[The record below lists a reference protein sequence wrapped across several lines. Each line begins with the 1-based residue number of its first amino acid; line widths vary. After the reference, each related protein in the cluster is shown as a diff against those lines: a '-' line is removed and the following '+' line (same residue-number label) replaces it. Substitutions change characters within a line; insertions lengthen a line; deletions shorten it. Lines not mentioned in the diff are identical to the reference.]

1 MEFSIDEFN
10 APSKS
15 FKHNYK
21 KLCKLG
27 NGSFGKVYKAKEI
40 NTEKIVAVKQIS
52 INNSQ
57 LNYGLILKEI
67 NVLSNIS
74 HPNIVKY
81 YKYYEENDRIYII
94 MEYLEGG
101 TLKEYI
107 EEKKNK
113 ITEDICRII
122 IKQILDALN
131 HLHYICDICHR
142 DIKPENIM
150 FRYKDNIKSIKL
162 IDFGLSSNSFENK
175 NYLENCGTLI
185 YMAPE
190 QISNKIYSK
199 SVDIWSVGIILY
211 MLLNNGKNP
220 FYNKGEPREKII
232 QKIRNKKVEFD
243 DKNFPISEMGKD
255 FIKKLL
261 KKNSS
266 SRYTARP
273 ALNHPWITMEKFEK
287 IPMTVLDK
295 LLIGEYINKMKELFL
310 ISLFLNYYKN
320 KNLNIILANRLYSNS
335 SKEILR
341 KKCFGNF
348 TNLKRKYNILNNE
361 IHKNNIYNYNYNF
374 DLDEYFQRVKK
385 SNILLE
391 KKFKENREIMFM
403 TKKSSDEI
411 KNMESETKINDII
424 NNISQITNHE
434 NKNIERNNNNF
445 SIKLNKNNTVYRF
458 KNNSSASIQRNL
470 KKYINNKKKKIKNL
484 IKESDFSPEA
494 RIKPSGKLIDEKK
507 SKKRKINN
515 IESPTNNNQNYNNF
529 QNKKYNSAKNVLM
542 TLQEFLNKEKSMNN
556 NINKSKELFITDNQK
571 DINLYNN
578 ININDGEKITNNNIF
593 NYKVL
598 LKDSKNKEKKL
609 KKNSFIKFNNNK
621 YPNLLKNYSNN
632 RMFLRNKS
640 KNKSVE
646 NIPNFI
652 FSKNDKKNKIDEER
666 KYSNKH
672 NFYIQSNNNYNKF
685 ISSSTKKINSKTII
699 NNDIFNYQDLGEI
712 KPKKLVFDMNYN
724 ILPKLTYKK

>member
-27 NGSFGKVYKAKEI
+27 IGSFGKVYKAKEI
-40 NTEKIVAVKQIS
+40 DTEKIVAVKQIS
-52 INNSQ
+52 INNSV
-57 LNYGLILKEI
+57 LNHESILKEI

-101 TLKEYI
+101 TLKEFI
-107 EEKKNK
+107 NDEKNK

-150 FRYKDNIKSIKL
+150 FRYKDNIESIKL

-211 MLLNNGKNP
+211 MLLNGGKNP
-220 FYNKGEPREKII
+220 FYNKGDPREKII
-232 QKIRNKKVEFD
+232 PKIRNKKVEFD
-243 DKNFPISEMGKD
+243 DKDFPISEMGKD

-261 KKNSS
+261 MKNSS

-295 LLIGEYINKMKELFL
+295 LLIEEHINKMKELFL
-310 ISLFLNYYKN
+310 IALFLNYYKN
-320 KNLNIILANRLYSNS
+320 NNLNVIKAKRFYSNS

-348 TNLKRKYNILNNE
+348 SNLKRKKYNILNNE
-361 IHKNNIYNYNYNF
+361 AHKNNNYNYNF
-374 DLDEYFQRVKK
+374 DLEEYFQRVKK

-403 TKKSSDEI
+403 TKKSSEEY
-411 KNMESETKINDII
+411 KSVENEANINGII

-458 KNNSSASIQRNL
+458 KNTSNSSIKRNL

-484 IKESDFSPEA
+484 IKDSDFSPD
-494 RIKPSGKLIDEKK
+494 KPSRKIIDETKQ
-507 SKKRKINN
+507 KKRKINN
-515 IESPTNNNQNYNNF
+515 IESPTNNNQNYNY
-529 QNKKYNSAKNVLM
+529 QNKKYNSAKNVLT
-542 TLQEFLNKEKSMNN
+542 TLQEFINKEKSISN

-571 DINLYNN
+571 DINFKN
-578 ININDGEKITNNNIF
+578 ININDKVKLANNNIF
-593 NYKVL
+593 NYKIL
-598 LKDSKNKEKKL
+598 LKDSKNKEKQF
-609 KKNSFIKFNNNK
+609 KKSSCINIKINNNK

-632 RMFLRNKS
+632 KIFLRNKS

-646 NIPNFI
+646 NITTFI
-652 FSKNDKKNKIDEER
+652 FSKNEKKRKNDEER
-666 KYSNKH
+666 KYSNKY
-672 NFYIQSNNNYNKF
+672 NFYMQSNNNYNKY
-685 ISSSTKKINSKTII
+685 ISPSTKKINRKTII
-699 NNDIFNYQDLGEI
+699 NSDIYNLQDFGEI
-712 KPKKLVFDMNYN
+712 KPKKLLFDVNYN
-724 ILPKLTYKK
+724 ILPKLSYKK

>member
-10 APSKS
+10 TPSKS

-27 NGSFGKVYKAKEI
+27 NGSFGKVYKAKE
-40 NTEKIVAVKQIS
+40 NDTEKIVAVKQIS
-52 INNSQ
+52 INNSEF
-57 LNYGLILKEI
+57 NYDLILKEI
-67 NVLSNIS
+67 NVLSSIS

-81 YKYYEENDRIYII
+81 YKYYEENERIYII

-101 TLKEYI
+101 TLKDFIKDE
-107 EEKKNK
+107 KNK

-122 IKQILDALN
+122 TTQILNALN

-220 FYNKGEPREKII
+220 FYNKGETREKII

-243 DKNFPISEMGKD
+243 DKNYPISEMGKD

-261 KKNSS
+261 MKNSS
-266 SRYTARP
+266 SRYTTRP

-295 LLIGEYINKMKELFL
+295 LLIGEYANKIKELFL
-310 ISLFLNYYKN
+310 VALFLNYYKN
-320 KNLNIILANRLYSNS
+320 NKLNIIKANRFHSNS

-341 KKCFGNF
+341 KKCLGNYS
-348 TNLKRKYNILNNE
+348 NLKRKKYNIFSNE
-361 IHKNNIYNYNYNF
+361 IHKNNIYNYNF
-374 DLDEYFQRVKK
+374 DLEEYFQRVKK

-403 TKKSSDEI
+403 TKKSSEEY
-411 KNMESETKINDII
+411 KSVENEANINGII

-458 KNNSSASIQRNL
+458 KNTSNSSIKRNL

-484 IKESDFSPEA
+484 IKDSDFSPD
-494 RIKPSGKLIDEKK
+494 KPSRKIIDETKQ
-507 SKKRKINN
+507 KKRKINN
-515 IESPTNNNQNYNNF
+515 IESPTNNNQNYNY

-542 TLQEFLNKEKSMNN
+542 TLQEFINKEKSIYNL
-556 NINKSKELFITDNQK
+556 NKSKDLFMTDNQK
-571 DINLYNN
+571 DINLNKN
-578 ININDGEKITNNNIF
+578 INNNLNDKNKITNNNIF
-593 NYKVL
+593 NYKFL

-609 KKNSFIKFNNNK
+609 KKNSSIKFNNSK

-632 RMFLRNKS
+632 KIFLRNKS

-646 NIPNFI
+646 NITNFI
-652 FSKNDKKNKIDEER
+652 FSKKNKKNKIYEER
-666 KYSNKH
+666 KYSNKF
-672 NFYIQSNNNYNKF
+672 NFYIPSNNNYNKF
-685 ISSSTKKINSKTII
+685 ISSSMKKINSKTII
-699 NNDIFNYQDLGEI
+699 NNDIYSIQDLGEI
-712 KPKKLVFDMNYN
+712 KPKKLLFNMKYN
-724 ILPKLTYKK
+724 ILPKLSYKK